1 MRENSVEFVY
11 WPSNYRYFT
20 QVSCPFCTP
29 QHIKL
34 LSEPARTIPELP
46 TLSYG
51 WARAQVITKALPSW
65 FLSQRVPACSEGTLC
80 GVSEVLLA
88 QGTGDGQQVSL
99 EGRESWVAAMG
110 GSIYLEVHSFPTWG
124 QDRDCW

>member
-1 MRENSVEFVY
+1 M
-11 WPSNYRYFT
+11 
-20 QVSCPFCTP
+20 
-29 QHIKL
+29 
-34 LSEPARTIPELP
+34 
-46 TLSYG
+46 
-51 WARAQVITKALPSW
+51 ITKALPSW

-110 GSIYLEVHSFPTWG
+110 GSIFGGAFFPYLGPRQGLLVKVRTTGVADIIESFHLY
-124 QDRDCW
+124 